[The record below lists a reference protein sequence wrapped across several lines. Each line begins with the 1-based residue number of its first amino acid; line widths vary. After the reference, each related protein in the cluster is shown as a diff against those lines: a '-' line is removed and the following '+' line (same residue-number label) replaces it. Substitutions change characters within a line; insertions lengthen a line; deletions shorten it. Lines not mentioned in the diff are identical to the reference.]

1 MNMFKPWLLLVACLS
16 LVATASGQQQEQNV
30 KQLGK
35 MEVHYIG
42 IPTTFLTPEVAQ
54 SYKIERSRYR
64 GLLNIVALDT
74 TKEDTPALSVGI
86 SGTATNLVGQTFTL
100 KFNKVTEGEAIYYLA
115 TIDYPNDETYRFDI
129 LINNNGDEQQLKFTQ
144 KFYVEE

>member
-1 MNMFKPWLLLVACLS
+1 MFKPWILAVICLS
-16 LVATASGQQQEQNV
+16 FIGTAYAQQPETYV

-42 IPTTFLTPEVAQ
+42 IPTSFLTPEVAQ

-74 TKEDTPALSVGI
+74 TSDEKPALSVGI
-86 SGTATNLVGQTFTL
+86 SGTATNLVGQTFKL
-100 KFNKVTEGEAIYYLA
+100 EFNKITEGKAIYYLA
-115 TIDYPNDETYRFDI
+115 TVDYPNDETYRFDI
-129 LINNNGDEQQLKFTQ
+129 LINNKGDEQRLKFTQ
-144 KFYVEE
+144 KFYVDE